1 MNIETAQVSLIGDRQ
16 NNQDRATII
25 VGDTQIL
32 LVVADGMG
40 GHAEGEAAAQTAVDT
55 LTKAYKDANKPITD
69 AAQFL
74 FKGIETAHRAV
85 VRLGASAPLDDRP
98 RTTITVCL
106 MDEGEA
112 TWAHVG
118 DSRIYLLRAGTVA
131 TRTRDHS
138 AVEAL
143 YREGRISAE
152 EMLTHPMRNFVDQCL
167 GGEPETPEIEIA
179 EAAELRPADVLL
191 LCSDGFW
198 APLNETHMAH
208 ALCTEPDVEET
219 LENLAIEAT
228 QLSKPHSDNVT
239 AVALRWLGPDEDE
252 PPRF

>member
-1 MNIETAQVSLIGDRQ
+1 LNIETAQVSLIGDRQ
-16 NNQDRATII
+16 NNQDRETII

-40 GHAEGEAAAQTAVDT
+40 GHAEGAAAAQTAVDT
-55 LTKAYKDANKPITD
+55 LTKSYKAARKPITD
-69 AAQFL
+69 AGEFL
-74 FKGIETAHRAV
+74 FKGIEAAHRAV
-85 VRLGASAPLDDRP
+85 VRLGASVALDERP
-98 RTTITVCL
+98 RTTVTACL
-106 MDEGEA
+106 MEEGQA

-118 DSRIYLLRAGTVA
+118 DSRIYLLRAGAVEI
-131 TRTRDHS
+131 RTRDHS

-143 YREGRISAE
+143 YREGRISAD

-167 GGEPETPEIEIA
+167 GGEPETPEIEVA
-179 EAAELRPADVLL
+179 EPAELRPADVML

-198 APLNETHMAH
+198 APLNETHVAQ

-219 LENLAIEAT
+219 LERLSIEAT
-228 QLSKPHSDNVT
+228 QASSPHSDNVT